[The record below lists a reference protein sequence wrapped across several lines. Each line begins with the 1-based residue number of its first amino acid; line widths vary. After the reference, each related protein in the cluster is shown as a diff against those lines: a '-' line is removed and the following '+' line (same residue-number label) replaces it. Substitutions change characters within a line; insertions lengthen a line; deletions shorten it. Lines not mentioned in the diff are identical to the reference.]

1 MAESPNRVVT
11 VNGRKRRPWALQS
24 REKLLNAAADEIAEV
39 GFEKARLVD
48 IAKRA
53 GMTAGSVYTWFENKE
68 DLFRAVLEDA
78 LEAQFLGNAVAV
90 DDVPYIE
97 RTSWLVEMGTLVL
110 RNHEN
115 AGPTAAQRLLIESY
129 YASWRSEGAAAKL
142 LPRLEQHVDL
152 YVSIIDRAKQ
162 AGEIRGD
169 LDTYALAMV
178 FAAIPLGLSFMNLA
192 GIERVNDSALI
203 PLVAGVAEAARPS
216 KK

>member
-1 MAESPNRVVT
+1 MSESPNRVVT

-24 REKLLNAAADEIAEV
+24 REKLLTAAADEIAEV

-53 GMTAGSVYTWFENKE
+53 EMTAGSVYTWFENKE

-97 RTSWLVEMGTLVL
+97 RTSWLVEMGELVL

-115 AGPTAAQRLLIESY
+115 TGPTPAQKLLIESY
-129 YASWRSEGAAAKL
+129 YASWRSEGAAEKL
-142 LPRLEQHVDL
+142 LPRLQQHVDL
-152 YVSIIDRAKQ
+152 YVSIIERAKKN
-162 AGEIRGD
+162 GEVRED
-169 LDTYALAMV
+169 LDTYAIAMV
-178 FAAIPLGLSFMNLA
+178 FAAIPLGFSIMNLA
-192 GIERVNDSALI
+192 GIPRVSSMALL
-203 PLVAGVAEAARPS
+203 PLVAGVGQAAKPE
-216 KK
+216 K

>member
-24 REKLLNAAADEIAEV
+24 REKLLKAAADEIAEV

-53 GMTAGSVYTWFENKE
+53 EMTAGSVYTWFENKE

-90 DDVPYIE
+90 DDVPYLE
-97 RTSWLVEMGTLVL
+97 RTSWLVEMGELVL

-115 AGPTAAQRLLIESY
+115 TGPTPAQKLLIESY
-129 YASWRSEGAAAKL
+129 YASWRSEGAAEKL
-142 LPRLEQHVDL
+142 LPRLQQHVDL
-152 YVSIIDRAKQ
+152 YVSIIERAKKN
-162 AGEIRGD
+162 GEVRED
-169 LDTYALAMV
+169 LDTYAIAMV
-178 FAAIPLGLSFMNLA
+178 FAAIPLGFSIMNLA
-192 GIERVNDSALI
+192 GIPRVSAMALLPLI
-203 PLVAGVAEAARPS
+203 ASVGQAAKPAN
-216 KK
+216 

>member
-24 REKLLNAAADEIAEV
+24 REKLLKAAADEIAEV

-53 GMTAGSVYTWFENKE
+53 EMTAGSVYTWFENKE

-90 DDVPYIE
+90 DDVPYLE
-97 RTSWLVEMGTLVL
+97 RTSWLVEMGELVL

-115 AGPTAAQRLLIESY
+115 TGPTPAQKLLIESY
-129 YASWRSEGAAAKL
+129 YASWRSEGAAEKL
-142 LPRLEQHVDL
+142 LPRLQQHVDL
-152 YVSIIDRAKQ
+152 YVSIIERAKKN
-162 AGEIRGD
+162 GEVRED
-169 LDTYALAMV
+169 LDTYAIAMV
-178 FAAIPLGLSFMNLA
+178 FAAIPLGFSIMNLA
-192 GIERVNDSALI
+192 GIPRVSAMALL
-203 PLVAGVAEAARPS
+203 PLVAGVGRAAKPEN
-216 KK
+216 